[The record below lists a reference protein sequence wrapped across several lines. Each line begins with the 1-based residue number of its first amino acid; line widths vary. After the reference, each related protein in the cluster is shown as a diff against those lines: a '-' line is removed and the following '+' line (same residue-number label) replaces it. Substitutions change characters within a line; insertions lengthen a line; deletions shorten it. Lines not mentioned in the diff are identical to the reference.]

1 MFAEFMDSL
10 QTAMAAQDAYVAAL
24 PRWVQLWMNWMGIVL
39 FLGSLVFSFFG
50 REARWVLLAMVLSL
64 AGTMVL
70 GLTVGWN
77 GLWGLAHIV
86 FWTPVVVYIFRRLPE
101 INKTSVYGIWLL
113 AAQATMVVSLVFDV
127 KDVVQYLLA

>member
-10 QTAMAAQDAYVAAL
+10 QAAMAAQDAYVAAL

-50 REARWVLLAMVLSL
+50 REARWMLLAMVLSL
-64 AGTMVL
+64 AATMGL
-70 GLTVGWN
+70 GMTVGWN

-86 FWTPVVVYIFRRLPE
+86 FWTPVVIYIFRRLPE

-113 AAQATMVVSLVFDV
+113 TAQATMVISLVFDV
-127 KDVVQYLLA
+127 KDVVQYLIS